1 MLALMLAIFSAY
13 TLAQVPLTLAQPTV
27 VKVTPSAIEFGP
39 EPSVGEE
46 FTINVTVQDVV
57 NLYGLD
63 IQFSWNTTYLEYVSH
78 TVKIPVNTNPDGV
91 LYNPILPIKDEADA
105 AAGTYW
111 IAISS
116 MAPAAAFNG
125 TGTAF
130 TMTLRIIAQPDPG
143 EEDIETH
150 LTFTSTDLADKDAQP
165 IAHNVEE
172 GTVTIHAPPKAPPAV
187 IRVEPQEMEFTS
199 DVIGNEFDVETRLY
213 NVTNLYGFDVQLAW
227 NTTYLEYVSH
237 TVKIPVDT
245 YPDGVL
251 YNPIVQIKDEV
262 DSAAG
267 TYWLVYSSMAPAPT
281 FNGTGTAFTMT
292 LRIIA
297 QPISPPEE
305 DVEVDVYIRL
315 ASVDLADINA
325 NPIEYESFD
334 SHIIIHGI
342 PQPEGPT
349 IRIAPETYSFKG
361 TVPHTLN
368 VNISIQDLHAY
379 WDLSG
384 LDLQL
389 SYNPDQMQV
398 TNVLPGPFL
407 EQFNITYSIKQEIDN
422 EQGSIW
428 LVYLQLMPP
437 EERLT
442 PYGTGTLFTITA
454 NAKGSGPLT
463 IYSSDLAAF
472 PHPERSESP
481 WNNSETSVPIPHEVA
496 SGFIEI
502 AEIKSHQITVGQQT
516 FTVTTESNSTISTV
530 IFRPEFRAIQFS
542 MEGVEGSTGYCNISI
557 PKSLMWSTIEDGW
570 FVLVNGELIEPHVTA
585 DQFNTYLYFTVKFSS
600 TEQITIMSTSAVPEL
615 ISLPMILAL
624 LTTVTT
630 IVTLAKRWNKPPK
643 KK

>member
-13 TLAQVPLTLAQPTV
+13 TLAQIPLTLAQPTV
-27 VKVTPSAIEFGP
+27 VKVTPSTIEFGP

-46 FTINVTVQDVV
+46 FTINVTVQDVT

-78 TVKIPVNTNPDGV
+78 AVKIPVNTNPGGV

-125 TGTAF
+125 TGTVF
-130 TMTLRIIAQPDPG
+130 TMTFKIIAQPDPG

-150 LTFTSTDLADKDAQP
+150 LTFTSTDLADKSANP

-172 GTVTIHAPPKAPPAV
+172 GSVTIHAPPKPPPAV

-213 NVTNLYGFDVQLAW
+213 NVTNLYGIDVQLAW

-237 TVKIPVDT
+237 AVKIPVDT

-251 YNPIVQIKDEV
+251 YNPIIQIKDEV
-262 DSAAG
+262 DSATG
-267 TYWLVYSSMAPAPT
+267 TYWIAYASMAPAAA
-281 FNGTGTAFTMT
+281 FNGTGTVFTMT
-292 LRIIA
+292 FKIIA
-297 QPISPPEE
+297 QPISPPGE

-349 IRIAPETYSFKG
+349 IRIAPEIYSFKG

-368 VNISIQDLHAY
+368 VNISIQDLHEY

-389 SYNPDQMQV
+389 SFNPDQMQV

-422 EQGSIW
+422 EQGLIW

-454 NAKGSGPLT
+454 NAEGSGPLT

-516 FTVTTESNSTISTV
+516 FAVTTESNSTISTV
-530 IFRPEFRAIQFS
+530 VFKPEYRLMQFS
-542 MEGVEGSTGYCNISI
+542 MEGVEGSTGYCNVTI

-570 FVLVNGELIEPHVTA
+570 FVLVDGEVIEPQVTA
-585 DQFNTYLYFTVKFSS
+585 DQFNTYLYFTVIHS
-600 TEQITIMSTSAVPEL
+600 TKQIAIMSTNAVPEL

-624 LTTVTT
+624 LTAVTT
-630 IVTLAKRWNKPPK
+630 IVTLAKRRNKPTK